1 MKQEC
6 KVDATVDDMERA
18 LDTIIGEIIR
28 LRDMNAGNTKA
39 NFRQTPH
46 ARSGPART
54 PFKLALDLIAS
65 SPIDGS
71 LRLAARDIGHGLFA
85 VLQNP
90 QTMMRLARRVCSQ
103 DEVNWSKRMTI
114 IDAAWE
120 GIGSETYG
128 YWG

>member
-1 MKQEC
+1 MNQEC
-6 KVDATVDDMERA
+6 KVDATIEDMERA

-28 LRDMNAGNTKA
+28 LRVMSAGASKA
-39 NFRQTPH
+39 DFRQTPH
-46 ARSGPART
+46 ACSGPAQT
-54 PFKLALDLIAS
+54 HFKLALDLIAS

-71 LRLAARDIGHGLFA
+71 LRLAAREIGHGLFA

-103 DEVNWSKRMTI
+103 DEVNWSNRMTI

-120 GIGSETYG
+120 GIGSEKNG

>member
-1 MKQEC
+1 MNQEC

-28 LRDMNAGNTKA
+28 LRDMSVGDTKA
-39 NFRQTPH
+39 DFRQTPH
-46 ARSGPART
+46 ARSGPSQT
-54 PFKLALDLIAS
+54 SFKLALDLIAS

-71 LRLAARDIGHGLFA
+71 LRLAAREIGQGLFA

-90 QTMMRLARRVCSQ
+90 QMMMRLARRVCSQ

-120 GIGSETYG
+120 GIGSETHG